1 MDGEF
6 VFSESIVLPLLLFI
20 SMMSNDW
27 DIYALRVN
35 AMRRIQVTP
44 TQVPRGLVVAP
55 NTTI

>member
-35 AMRRIQVTP
+35 AMRRIQVTRS
-44 TQVPRGLVVAP
+44 QVPRGLVVAP
-55 NTTI
+55 NRTI